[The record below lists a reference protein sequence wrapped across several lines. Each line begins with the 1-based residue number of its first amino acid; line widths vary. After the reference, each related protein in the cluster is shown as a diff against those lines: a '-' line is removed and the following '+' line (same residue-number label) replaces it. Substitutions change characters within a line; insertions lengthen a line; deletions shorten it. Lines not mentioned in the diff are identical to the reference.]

1 MAGTGRCAQTSGSE
15 VQDPQLINSLTV
27 ASAAHALKNPLEAM
41 LDLVY
46 LLKKS
51 LELGLQEQLQECAH
65 GLEKELE
72 RMRQIVNETLGNY
85 REPPNPALIS
95 LSDII
100 DTILRFYDHKIAF
113 KHIQVDR
120 RYECDGLVKA
130 FSEDLRQLFSNLVIN
145 ALEALRLEGRL
156 TIHIYES
163 QDWCDTRRAGVR
175 VVIADNGS
183 GILREQRQRV
193 FSQLF
198 TTKGQKGTGLGL
210 WVSAQIVHKHEGSI
224 RFRSSTKR
232 GCSGAVFS
240 VFLPATADL

>member
-1 MAGTGRCAQTSGSE
+1 MARTGHSTQTLGSK
-15 VQDPQLINSLTV
+15 VRDPQVINSLTV

-41 LDLVY
+41 VGLVY
-46 LLKKS
+46 LLKKN

-100 DTILRFYDHKIAF
+100 DTILRFYDHKIVF

-120 RYECDGLVKA
+120 RYECDDLLKA

-156 TIHIYES
+156 TIHIYKS
-163 QDWCDTRRAGVR
+163 QDWLDTKRAGVR

-183 GILREQRQRV
+183 GI
-193 FSQLF
+193 
-198 TTKGQKGTGLGL
+198 
-210 WVSAQIVHKHEGSI
+210 
-224 RFRSSTKR
+224 
-232 GCSGAVFS
+232 
-240 VFLPATADL
+240 